1 MLDLNYVRENLDK
14 VRAALQS
21 RNFDLKTLDA
31 FADADAERRRVI
43 AESDQLNAQRNT
55 SSREIGNLMKEGKK
69 EEADARRSEVSTL
82 KDRIAELDQL
92 RTQTETRMHDL
103 LSALP
108 NVPHESVPIGKEES
122 DNIEVRR
129 WGTAPTF
136 DFEPKDHA
144 RCFV

>member
-43 AESDQLNAQRNT
+43 AESDQLTAQRNT

-69 EEADARRSEVSTL
+69 EEAEARRAEVGDL
-82 KDRIAELDQL
+82 KTRIAELDQL
-92 RTQTETRMHDL
+92 RAHTESRMQEIL
-103 LSALP
+103 
-108 NVPHESVPIGKEES
+108 
-122 DNIEVRR
+122 
-129 WGTAPTF
+129 W
-136 DFEPKDHA
+136 
-144 RCFV
+144 